1 MVTVVGPLSS
11 GEYIIYFDN
20 VTRIILNNLEEKL
33 DALDLLRELG
43 HEQYRFTR
51 YSGLY
56 KFLESKGRLN
66 DLRRMRL

>member
-1 MVTVVGPLSS
+1 MVTVVGPLSR

-20 VTRIILNNLEEKL
+20 ITRLHLDGLEEKL

-43 HEQYRFTR
+43 YSQVRATR
-51 YSGLY
+51 YMELY

-66 DLRRMRL
+66 DLRKVNL